1 MNIETV
7 HPALGS
13 ITQVTLSKLDTVTK
27 VLKSGA
33 KHRKKSNFIKFFE
46 NKTENEDLPFAY
58 IAQTNAMSEGFRMT
72 FSDTDVSLFTPY
84 KRYNIIFEDSNYTRE
99 YTGNY
104 VLSSISHTFNSSGT
118 EFSVVTD
125 ISIKKTTLEI

>member
-1 MNIETV
+1 
-7 HPALGS
+7 
-13 ITQVTLSKLDTVTK
+13 
-27 VLKSGA
+27 
-33 KHRKKSNFIKFFE
+33 
-46 NKTENEDLPFAY
+46 
-58 IAQTNAMSEGFRMT
+58 MT